1 MPVNT
6 IVIARPV
13 RSIEDLG
20 AGILDAVYASDE
32 RPVPRNLDALADLL
46 RETRANRLVVSEW
59 RVPEEQSKRL
69 RQVLAL
75 EGVQLRLEQLRA
87 STEPALPK
95 RAEIVGRNLN
105 SSPAF
110 RAHVESIAHF
120 SAQFRPKFRF
130 QREL

>member
-69 RQVLAL
+69 RQVLTL
-75 EGVQLRLEQLRA
+75 EGVQLRLEQL
-87 STEPALPK
+87 
-95 RAEIVGRNLN
+95 
-105 SSPAF
+105 
-110 RAHVESIAHF
+110 
-120 SAQFRPKFRF
+120 
-130 QREL
+130 